1 MSMQKGFASTIT
13 LIVAFLMIAVL
24 ATGVWYYFEYTE
36 QATQNNSTEAPLVGS
51 GQAPATPPEAEVEE
65 GWVEFDDPATGFTF
79 QYPEDAQIRRE
90 NENVG
95 VVVLGPT
102 QSQGT
107 ELYDGLTVL
116 LATYPLN
123 GKTLTEAAQAE
134 QAREDSIAEVTEI
147 TPITYAGK
155 SGFVYQATSLGTR
168 QVIILPLTNDLYLK
182 VTNSTVDPTGKG
194 FQETAEKIASSVKES
209 L

>member
-1 MSMQKGFASTIT
+1 MQKGFASTIT

-36 QATQNNSTEAPLVGS
+36 QATQHNSTEAPLVGS
-51 GQAPATPPEAEVEE
+51 APTPTTAPVSELEE
-65 GWVEFDDPATGFTF
+65 GWVEFDDTTAGFTF

-90 NENVG
+90 NEYIG
-95 VVVLGPT
+95 VVILGPT

-123 GKTLTEAAQAE
+123 GKTLMEAAKVE
-134 QAREDSIAEVTEI
+134 QAREDPIVEVTEI

-155 SGFVYQATSLGTR
+155 TGFAYKATSLGTR
-168 QVIILPLTNDLYLK
+168 QVIFLPLAGDLYLK
-182 VTNSTVDPTGKG
+182 VVNGAVDPTGQG
-194 FQETAEKIASSVKES
+194 FQETAERIASSVKES